1 MILQIGRQW
10 VPDLCN
16 SYIDFNIK
24 REREIDSISNK
35 SAIIRA
41 WVNARWFPPRGP
53 LTDTWLQGLG
63 LVYTRLLNGP
73 LNNSRLGNNLYS
85 VQIKHTKYNPFRLE
99 LELSPLFTG
108 FKDRKSLIII
118 SISTFSCYAQFSRIS
133 W

>member
-1 MILQIGRQW
+1 MDLQIGRQW

-24 REREIDSISNK
+24 RERLIQYLTSRLSSE
-35 SAIIRA
+35 R
-41 WVNARWFPPRGP
+41 VNARWFPPRGP

-63 LVYTRLLNGP
+63 LVYTRLLDGP